1 MEFTDSGMIMT
12 VFGAIAA
19 IASFVLTI
27 QKVTKNAKQARMAT
41 EATILQEA
49 KEEDKINRMELEGK
63 ITALE
68 TKLQALE
75 ESVEKDFSHVRE
87 TFNGEIR
94 NLGQKIEDLRADLR
108 NQHGQLV
115 SLLTKMI
122 GPNE

>member
-12 VFGAIAA
+12 VFGAVAA
-19 IASFVLTI
+19 IASFILTL
-27 QKVTKNAKQARMAT
+27 QKVTRNAKQARMAT
-41 EATILQEA
+41 EAMILQEA
-49 KEEDKINRMELEGK
+49 KEEDKIIRIELENK
-63 ITALE
+63 ISALE

-75 ESVEKDFSHVRE
+75 ESVEKDFTHVRE